1 MEWGK
6 IKHQILPNR
15 RRNWQGEGQNHPEH
29 KHFHPNHQLQLQKRT
44 KWAENRFTNHQLQ
57 PRNDSR
63 KNRSILQRIPQIS

>member
-29 KHFHPNHQLQLQKRT
+29 KHFHPNHQLQLQK
-44 KWAENRFTNHQLQ
+44 
-57 PRNDSR
+57 
-63 KNRSILQRIPQIS
+63 SIKFISPEY